1 MSTDKVAVIT
11 GAGRGMGA
19 AIARELAGNGY
30 AVAVMS
36 PSGAAEALG
45 KELGGIGMTGSVTS
59 QADLQTLIDK
69 TMDTHGRIDG
79 VVNSTGHPPKGDL
92 LDIPDEDWH
101 AGLDIN
107 FLNVVRILRIVTPI
121 MQQQGG
127 GSVVNISTYA
137 AFEPEI
143 HFPVSTP
150 VRAALAA
157 FTKIYADK
165 YARDNIRMNNILPG
179 FIDSLPEV
187 EMFRKRIPME
197 RYGTVEEI
205 AKTAAFLLA
214 PDSGYIT
221 GQNLRVDGGIT
232 RSI

>member
-143 HFPVSTP
+143 HFPVSSP

-187 EMFRKRIPME
+187 EMFKKRIPME

>member
-1 MSTDKVAVIT
+1 
-11 GAGRGMGA
+11 MGA

-107 FLNVVRILRIVTPI
+107 FLNVGRILRIVTPI

-187 EMFRKRIPME
+187 EMFKKRIPME

-205 AKTAAFLLA
+205 AKTAAFLLS

>member
-59 QADLQTLIDK
+59 QADLQTLIDR

-143 HFPVSTP
+143 HFPVSSP

-187 EMFRKRIPME
+187 EMFKKRIPME

>member
-1 MSTDKVAVIT
+1 
-11 GAGRGMGA
+11 
-19 AIARELAGNGY
+19 
-30 AVAVMS
+30 MS